1 MILSLP
7 SNPVLN
13 NGRAGARN
21 LPSGMET
28 VRFRFCAEIIEGPP
42 TTTTRSWKGK
52 EEGPGDKTRT
62 SPFRSLFPALP
73 VSFFRQCP
81 EIGEF
86 LDGL

>member
-7 SNPVLN
+7 SLPLFVLN

-28 VRFRFCAEIIEGPP
+28 VRFRFCAEIIEGP
-42 TTTTRSWKGK
+42 RGLGK

-73 VSFFRQCP
+73 VLLSTGVRRDP
-81 EIGEF
+81 DD
-86 LDGL
+86 L